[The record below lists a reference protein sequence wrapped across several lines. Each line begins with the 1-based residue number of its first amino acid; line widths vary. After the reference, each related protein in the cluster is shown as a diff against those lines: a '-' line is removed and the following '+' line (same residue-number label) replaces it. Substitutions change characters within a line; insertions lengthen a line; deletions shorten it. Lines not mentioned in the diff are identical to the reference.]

1 MKMIIIFI
9 VALLSFTNAFSYE
22 GEYRLGLLSN
32 NVFNPTLPTHVVIA
46 GSAVKEDSNQ
56 FFQSALAR
64 ALRIKEVFPNDQIII
79 MSSPEVVGKN
89 DDEVFADFH
98 VNVIKTVEKSFTQE
112 RMIAE
117 LSEFKKIKSINFY
130 GHSSPW
136 AFKLGKKMLL
146 LIPAQLLNN

>member
-1 MKMIIIFI
+1 MKMIMFFI
-9 VALLSFTNAFSYE
+9 VALLSSNIFSYE

-32 NVFNPTLPTHVVIA
+32 NVFNPILPTHIVIA

-56 FFQSALAR
+56 FFQSALSR

-98 VNVIKTVEKSFTQE
+98 VNVIKTVEKTFTQE
-112 RMIAE
+112 RMISE
-117 LSEFKKIKSINFY
+117 LAEFKKIKSINFY

-136 AFKLGKKMLL
+136 ALKL
-146 LIPAQLLNN
+146 